1 MTSTHP
7 RSPGRLFAIFTGC
20 LLAGC
25 SSDRPTSDGQPQ
37 TRPFAGS
44 SVEVVAPA
52 PLNAAERWPL
62 ILTEFENDWGARATV
77 RPGGP
82 PAARADSARPT
93 AQLVFLP
100 LTEIAGLER
109 LAPLP
114 RNERDDAPGG
124 GGRLPW
130 SDIFTGLRNNVCSRG
145 GDPLVIPISAPVL
158 VCYFRRDLLE
168 QAGRAPPASWP
179 EYQHL
184 LDTLSEWA
192 PGLTAVEPWGP
203 EYRATLYLA
212 RAVGAARHPGQY
224 SLYFDIENGEP
235 RIDTPGFQRGLEQS
249 VQALERMPPEVLSY
263 SPADCRRELLA
274 GRAAIGI
281 AFETEPAAAG
291 FPLGPGGWE
300 DTDASEPGGSGGAA
314 GDRHGFERAEAIAI
328 GIAPLPGAIEV
339 YNHTTG
345 AWEQPRDDGL
355 NRVPLAGFAGLCAGV
370 SADGTLEARRAACKL
385 LARLTVDEFASA
397 FPPEV
402 TTLCRAS
409 QTDTPS
415 RWAGEML
422 TGEEADAYVAA
433 VSESLRSPLLVA
445 EIPVVGREHF
455 RQALTEALDSALI
468 GQQSPADALAATA
481 ERWREI
487 TAEIGIDAVRNSY
500 RASLGLPPVRP

>member
-1 MTSTHP
+1 M
-7 RSPGRLFAIFTGC
+7 
-20 LLAGC
+20 
-25 SSDRPTSDGQPQ
+25 
-37 TRPFAGS
+37 PFAGS

-52 PLNAAERWPL
+52 ALNAAERWPL
-62 ILTEFENDWGARATV
+62 ILTEFEHDWGARAIV
-77 RPGGP
+77 LPDGAQSGS
-82 PAARADSARPT
+82 ADSAQPT
-93 AQLVFLP
+93 AQLLFFP
-100 LTEIAGLER
+100 LAEIAARER

-114 RNERDDAPGG
+114 REERDDARGG

-158 VCYFRRDLLE
+158 VCYYRRDLLE

-203 EYRATLYLA
+203 EYRATMYLA

-224 SLYFDIENGEP
+224 SLYFDIESGEP
-235 RIDTPGFQRGLEQS
+235 LIDTPGFQRGLEQT
-249 VQALERMPPEVLSY
+249 VQAIQRMPPDVLSY

-274 GRAAIGI
+274 SRAAIGI
-281 AFETEPAAAG
+281 AFETGPAAAD
-291 FPLGPGGWE
+291 FPLGPGGWQDT
-300 DTDASEPGGSGGAA
+300 DTDASDPGGSAGAA
-314 GDRHGFERAEAIAI
+314 GRPRGFERAEAIAI
-328 GIAPLPGAIEV
+328 GIVPLPGAIEV

-345 AWEQPRDDGL
+345 AWERPRGESL

-370 SADGTLEARRAACKL
+370 SADGPPEARRAACKL

-397 FPPEV
+397 FPPEI
-402 TTLCRAS
+402 TTLCRGS

-445 EIPVVGREHF
+445 EIPVVGRERF
-455 RQALTEALDSALI
+455 RQALTTGLDSALS

-481 ERWREI
+481 DRWREI

-500 RASLGLPPVRP
+500 RGSLGLPPVRP